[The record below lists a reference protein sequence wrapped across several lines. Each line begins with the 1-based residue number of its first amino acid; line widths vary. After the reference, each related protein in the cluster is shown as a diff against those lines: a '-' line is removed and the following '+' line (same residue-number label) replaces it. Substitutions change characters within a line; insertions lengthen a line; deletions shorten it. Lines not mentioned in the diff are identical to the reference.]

1 MQAQLVKEG
10 LIKDD
15 WDANLFINGRTGMI
29 NTTNYGL
36 EKEGFFKGIKFK
48 MGAVPLPNP
57 EGKKYD
63 TVYGLDAFGIPQ
75 GAKNPEGA
83 GDFLRYYLDPVR
95 DGMDKLF
102 MSTELRDF
110 HLNELKK
117 AKRQIDPSQSVLD
130 LVQVGL
136 SQLITWEM
144 KEVDPNQVNAKLNTY
159 TNMVDKAVAKANA
172 RYH

>member
-1 MQAQLVKEG
+1 
-10 LIKDD
+10 
-15 WDANLFINGRTGMI
+15 
-29 NTTNYGL
+29 
-36 EKEGFFKGIKFK
+36 
-48 MGAVPLPNP
+48 
-57 EGKKYD
+57 
-63 TVYGLDAFGIPQ
+63 
-75 GAKNPEGA
+75 
-83 GDFLRYYLDPVR
+83 
-95 DGMDKLF
+95 MDKLF